1 MRSNQNDKTFVI
13 IIKYNFFVSFHNFN
27 FLLQIWT
34 FLSNILIDV
43 FSTLSLR
50 NIKSHNFNL
59 CHKWPWRSYATHHVL
74 VKWKYIA
81 GQRRNWCVDTRQ
93 SRLVLVWKSFSFK
106 MLESF
111 KKLKTINAVLW
122 LSWQIAVAPP
132 FKRYVNR
139 LVIAWNQYKWTLELR
154 SYLPRKD
161 VNTHHF
167 SSSSLVCLSDK
178 NGGFGVIISQIAWQS
193 NSLRRVNLDFFN
205 IIKQASIDAPISFNF
220 VICFDS
226 LL

>member
-1 MRSNQNDKTFVI
+1 MYFRLYPSEILNPITSIYVINDHGALTPHIMFSWSENTSQDKEETDALTDKTEQ
-13 IIKYNFFVSFHNFN
+13 VSFGMK
-27 FLLQIWT
+27 Q
-34 FLSNILIDV
+34 
-43 FSTLSLR
+43 
-50 NIKSHNFNL
+50 
-59 CHKWPWRSYATHHVL
+59 
-74 VKWKYIA
+74 
-81 GQRRNWCVDTRQ
+81 
-93 SRLVLVWKSFSFK
+93 SFSFK

-161 VNTHHF
+161 VNTQHF

-178 NGGFGVIISQIAWQS
+178 NGGFGVIFSQIAWQS
-193 NSLRRVNLDFFN
+193 NSLRRVNLDFFY
-205 IIKQASIDAPISFNF
+205 ITKQASIDAPISFNC
-220 VICFDS
+220 VICLDS